1 METKKFLQRAL
12 GNDGY
17 YCVFA
22 AKDGRKKQKFY
33 DNLDAVVQ
41 ATTNFD
47 NEGWDAYFALATFQD
62 DMTRE
67 AANVRQMR
75 SFYIDLDCGVNL
87 KSGKP
92 KPFKTQVEA
101 ISALRQFCKDTGLP
115 RPLLVN
121 SGYGVHVYWHLD
133 APVSMA
139 DWLPVA
145 ERLKRLCAEKGFE
158 ADSAVT
164 ADAARILRL
173 PGTHN
178 YKDTTPKLVEFF
190 GTSWPEPVT
199 LEKFRTALGDDPAP
213 VLPKTSSTP
222 LERNAVQD
230 ALMGNKES
238 IFRTIVMKTA
248 EGKGCAQ
255 IGHML
260 ANPADIDEPMW
271 RAGLSIAK
279 HCSDGAKAVHK
290 LSKGHPEYDYE
301 ETELKV
307 SRIKGPYLCT
317 RFDEY
322 RPGVCA
328 ACPNFGKVKSP
339 IVLGMQVREATD
351 EDNVVQAPPASSAL
365 FAGASNVTYLIPKF
379 PRPYFRGANGGVY
392 IRKVDE
398 DGEVEEK
405 CIYHNDLY
413 VIRRVRD
420 PETGEGIVMRL
431 HLPHDPVKEFTVPL
445 TAVGSRDDFRKHMSA
460 QGVAVMKM
468 DDLMSYTMQW
478 VNELQAV
485 AKADEARRQFGWS
498 DEACSSFVLGNKEY
512 TATAEKDNPPS
523 TTTLALID
531 YFKPK
536 GSLEEWKKTVGF
548 YARPGF
554 ELHQYVVAT
563 GFGSVLMHF
572 MPIHAAGLHLYSKES
587 GLGKTTAM
595 LAASSIWGK
604 PDKVILN
611 REDTYN
617 FKMMRGEVYH
627 NLPFMLDEVTNMS
640 GRDLSD
646 MVYQLT
652 GGTQKG
658 RMTSGANAE
667 RHRGEPWK
675 LLAVTTGNASIIER
689 ISMAKAMPKAEAQR
703 MLEVRVD
710 RIFKAPSDKMETDD
724 FAKAVNENYGWAG
737 PIFVQHVM
745 RNLGSVQQLLQQV
758 QSRIDKAAGLTAENR
773 FWSAHAACTLT
784 GAVLAAQ
791 AGLLAYDTKTLFNW
805 VVNTLLAENKRTT
818 SDMVASVEDTLN
830 DYINEHWS
838 NFLWIKSTD
847 DLRGKNNNGLDT
859 LTVPEALPKGK
870 LVGRYETDVKRV
882 FLVPKFLKAWC
893 GDQQINYSALV
904 QELITNM
911 GGKKMK
917 ARLAKGTHMNL
928 PATDVIMVECD
939 LPLPEGVANV
949 STG

>member
-1 METKKFLQRAL
+1 METKKFLRRTL
-12 GNDGY
+12 GNDGF
-17 YCVFA
+17 YCVLA
-22 AKDGRKKQKFY
+22 IKDGRKVQKFY
-33 DNLDAVVQ
+33 PTLDAL
-41 ATTNFD
+41 AHAAENFD
-47 NEGWDAYFALATFQD
+47 SEGYDTYYALGTFQD
-62 DMTRE
+62 AGSRE
-67 AANVRQMR
+67 RTNVRQMR
-75 SFYIDLDCGVNL
+75 AFYLDLDCGPEKEFPDQPTAL
-87 KSGKP
+87 
-92 KPFKTQVEA
+92 T
-101 ISALRQFCKDTGLP
+101 ALRAFCKATKLP
-115 RPLLVN
+115 RPLMVN
-121 SGYGVHVYWHLD
+121 SGNGVHVYWTL
-133 APVSMA
+133 AEPISMA
-139 DWLPVA
+139 EWAPAA
-145 ERLKRLCAEKGFE
+145 ERLKNLCKEQGFK
-158 ADSAVT
+158 ADANVT
-164 ADAARILRL
+164 ADAARVLRV

-178 YKDTTPKLVEFF
+178 YKRGGRKPVAVFGIDPPPPVDLVSFVE
-190 GTSWPEPVT
+190 
-199 LEKFRTALGDDPAP
+199 LLGSDPAP
-213 VLPKTSSTP
+213 AFRPAAVPM
-222 LERNAVQD
+222 ERNAVMD

-238 IFRTIVMKTA
+238 LFKTIVIKTA
-248 EGKGCAQ
+248 EGRGCAQ
-255 IGHML
+255 IAAL
-260 ANPADIDEPMW
+260 LQKPEAVPEPLW

-279 HCSDGAKAVHK
+279 FCTDGYKAAHR
-290 LSKGHPEYDYE
+290 LSKGHPEYDPDD
-301 ETELKV
+301 TDRKV
-307 SRIKGPYLCT
+307 ERIKGPYLCT

-322 RPGVCA
+322 NPGICA
-328 ACPNFGKVKSP
+328 GCPNWGKIKSP
-339 IVLGMQVREATD
+339 IVLGQQVREATD
-351 EDNVVQAPPASSAL
+351 EDNVVTAPPTDAAFTAATAAPIS
-365 FAGASNVTYLIPKF
+365 YIIPKF
-379 PRPYFRGANGGVY
+379 PTPYFRGKNGGVY
-392 IRKVDE
+392 LRKVDE

-445 TAVGSRDDFRKHMSA
+445 AAVGSRDDFRKHMSA

-485 AKADEARRQFGWS
+485 ARADEARRQFGWTN
-498 DEACSSFVLGNKEY
+498 EACSSFVLGNKEY
-512 TATAEKDNPPS
+512 TATGEKDNPPS
-523 TTTLALID
+523 TTTVALID

-536 GSLEEWKKTVGF
+536 GSLEGWKQTMAF

-554 ELHQYVVAT
+554 ELHQYVVAA

-572 MPIHAAGLHLYSKES
+572 LPIHAAGLHLYSKDS

-658 RMTSGANAE
+658 RMTSGANTE

-710 RIFKAPSDKMETDD
+710 RIFKAPSDKTETDE
-724 FAKAVNENYGWAG
+724 FAKAISDNYGWAG
-737 PIFVQHVM
+737 PLFVQHVM
-745 RNLGSVQQLLQQV
+745 RNVGAVQQLLQQV
-758 QSRIDKAAGLTAENR
+758 QSRVDKAAGLTAENR
-773 FWSAHAACTLT
+773 FWSAHVACTLT

-791 AGLLAYDTKTLFNW
+791 AGLLSYDTKGLFHW
-805 VVNTLLAENKRTT
+805 AINTLLSENKRTS

-830 DYINEHWS
+830 DYINEHWG
-838 NFLWIKSTD
+838 NFLWIKSTE
-847 DLRGKNNNGLDT
+847 DLRGKHGNGLDT
-859 LTVPEALPKGK
+859 ITVPEALPKGK

-893 GDQQINYSALV
+893 GDQQINYSAFV
-904 QELITNM
+904 QELITKM
-911 GGKKMK
+911 KGKKMK

-939 LPLPEGVANV
+939 VPLPEAVANV
-949 STG
+949 SVG